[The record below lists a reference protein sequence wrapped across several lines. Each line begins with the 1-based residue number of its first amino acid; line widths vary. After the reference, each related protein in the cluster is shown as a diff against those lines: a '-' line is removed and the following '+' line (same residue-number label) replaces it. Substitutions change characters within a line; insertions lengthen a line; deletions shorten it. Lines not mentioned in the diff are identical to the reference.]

1 VVEEV
6 VIMGQLE
13 EIFENNVSIDV
24 IVINLINCFN
34 IENETI
40 INQVFISNHI
50 EFIYFEKN

>member
-1 VVEEV
+1 M

-24 IVINLINCFN
+24 IVINLIHCFN